1 MPLSDYVVYLII
13 IIVIFCFLYFPRKKE
28 ERLIKEMQDK
38 LKTGD
43 KIITY
48 SGLSGEIEEIKDDRV
63 TIKTN
68 PDGLKIAV
76 EKWAI
81 AGLDNNNNAK

>member
-1 MPLSDYVVYLII
+1 MQPSDYIVYLII

-28 ERLIKEMQDK
+28 EKLIKEMQDK
-38 LKTGD
+38 LKAGD

-48 SGLSGEIEEIKDDRV
+48 SGLSGVIEEIKEDRV
-63 TIKTN
+63 TVKTN
-68 PDGLKIAV
+68 PDGIKITI

-81 AGLDNNNNAK
+81 AGLEKEQ

>member
-1 MPLSDYVVYLII
+1 MQPSDYIVYLII

-28 ERLIKEMQDK
+28 EKLIKEMQDK
-38 LKTGD
+38 LKAGD

-48 SGLSGEIEEIKDDRV
+48 SGLSGVIEEIKKDRV
-63 TIKTN
+63 TVKTN
-68 PDGLKIAV
+68 PDGIKITI

-81 AGLDNNNNAK
+81 AGLEKEQ